1 MLYTLQFPIYVN
13 VARETLIGRYEYI
26 PIRPYIQE
34 LIAAKCN
41 YKSTTSSLTVNFV
54 YDSEFTKSD
63 EKEINK
69 YLKVIA
75 FSRIP
80 QYVGV
85 NYKFLG
91 AIEHAKRKPYYIYGK
106 ITTMK

>member
-1 MLYTLQFPIYVN
+1 MLYNLTFPIYIN
-13 VARETLIGRYEYI
+13 SAREALVGRYEYV
-26 PIRPYIQE
+26 PIRPYIQDI
-34 LIAAKCN
+34 IAAKCD

-54 YDSEFTKSD
+54 YDSESTKSD
-63 EKEINK
+63 EKEIDK

-80 QYVGV
+80 QDIGV

-91 AIEHAKRKPYYIYGK
+91 AIEHPKRKPYYIYGK
-106 ITTMK
+106 ITTLK